1 LCLGV
6 QTFDSISWIKVTNLD
21 HSGSI
26 RIPALCCGLYGFK
39 PSASRIPDSKQQG
52 YGTGGLRTIYGSVG
66 PIANDMDALEILSR
80 AVLSA
85 SLRPAVYDPGV
96 LDIAWREI
104 GEAKPR
110 LRFGLLLEDPTFPLH
125 PPVRA
130 TLEEAASRLKDAG
143 HEIIS
148 LPVEECHLAYSLEVV
163 WKFFSLDDSASEVVA
178 QGGEPPIASRAVVAK
193 LVQELGSRFVP
204 GFEGMAPLNRLSILN
219 IKRGEIIKYWHTLW
233 QKYDLDAVICPPA
246 PNTAVEHDMYGLTPY
261 TSFLNLV
268 DVGCRVVPRMIGTG
282 VSVLISW
289 IQPVSSVCDPI
300 PASGEIPGCQKAR
313 GAVCA

>member
-1 LCLGV
+1 
-6 QTFDSISWIKVTNLD
+6 
-21 HSGSI
+21 
-26 RIPALCCGLYGFK
+26 
-39 PSASRIPDSKQQG
+39 
-52 YGTGGLRTIYGSVG
+52 
-66 PIANDMDALEILSR
+66 MDALEILSR

-143 HEIIS
+143 HEIIP
-148 LPVEECHLAYSLEVV
+148 LPVEECHLAYALEVV

-204 GFEGMAPLNRLSILN
+204 GFEGMAPLDRLSILN
-219 IKRGEIIKYWHTLW
+219 IKRGEIIKHWHALW

-268 DVGCRVVPRMIGTG
+268 DVSCHVMSHISGTK

-289 IQPVSSVCDPI
+289 IRPVSSVCDPI